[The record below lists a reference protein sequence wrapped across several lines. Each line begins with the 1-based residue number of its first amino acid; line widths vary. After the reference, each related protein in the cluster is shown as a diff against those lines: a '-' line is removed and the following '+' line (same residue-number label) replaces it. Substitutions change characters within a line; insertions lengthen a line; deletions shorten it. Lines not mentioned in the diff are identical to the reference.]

1 MVEKTIGIVPV
12 AAHAATAAGVVRAA
26 MNGDLALNQSGCQ
39 GGQSIV
45 LTLGP
50 TVFDR
55 HIPAHNN
62 LGLAQTFEECA

>member
-12 AAHAATAAGVVRAA
+12 AAFAATARSGQSGDDR
-26 MNGDLALNQSGCQ
+26 DLALNQAGCQ

-50 TVFDR
+50 TVFDG
-55 HIPAHNN
+55 HIPAHDN
-62 LGLAQTFEECA
+62 LGLAQPLKKCTH